1 MAISEEE
8 VLRLHKANKPSTQV
22 HLRAETTK
30 LIVYSY
36 VESKL
41 QVQLCERYKNNNKLD
56 YVTEDWKIERGLNV
70 ICLCRCAAW
79 DEWPTTY
86 RRISV
91 TIKCPGQSM
100 FLGHAPDLDRR
111 WQIVI
116 VTENLLFSLQDR
128 LAMKLGIQF
137 MRQEEAVAHA
147 REQDGIDHIL
157 TTNRKLL
164 DSWKLSASQ
173 KVLLR
178 WNASLTRNRSCP
190 LLTKGTNGHDG
201 VSLSSDVQFFRVF
214 DVEFTMRYAWA
225 KRWFKNR
232 WRAIMDDP
240 YWKSRDT
247 FVPFFDLH
255 DRCVGSY
262 SYFE

>member
-8 VLRLHKANKPSTQV
+8 VLRLHKANKPCAQV

-30 LIVYSY
+30 LIIYSY
-36 VESKL
+36 VECKL
-41 QVQLCERYKNNNKLD
+41 QVQLCEEFTNPGKMC
-56 YVTEDWKIERGLNV
+56 YVTEDWKIKPGLNV
-70 ICLCRCAAW
+70 ICLCRCAEW
-79 DEWPTTY
+79 EDWPTKY
-86 RRISV
+86 RRISLTV
-91 TIKCPGQSM
+91 KVPGQSM

-116 VTENLLFSLQDR
+116 VTENLLFSLQDM
-128 LAMKLGIQF
+128 LAMRLGIQF
-137 MRQEEAVAHA
+137 MRQEDAVAHA
-147 REQDGIDHIL
+147 RQQEGVDQVL
-157 TTNRKLL
+157 NTNRKRL
-164 DSWKLSASQ
+164 DSWKLSPSQ

-190 LLTKGTNGHDG
+190 MLTRATNGHDG
-201 VSLSSDVQFFRVF
+201 VSMSSDVKFFRAF
-214 DVEFTMRYAWA
+214 DVEFAMQYACE
-225 KRWFKNR
+225 KKWFERR

-255 DRCVGSY
+255 DRCIGSC
-262 SYFE
+262 SYYE

>member
-1 MAISEEE
+1 MAISEDE
-8 VLRLHKANKPSTQV
+8 VARLHKANRPGAQV

-30 LIVYSY
+30 LIIYSY
-36 VESKL
+36 VECEL
-41 QVQLCERYKNNNKLD
+41 QFVCGRMYKNYSKVDNVKD
-56 YVTEDWKIERGLNV
+56 DWKVKPGLNV
-70 ICLCRCAAW
+70 ICLCRYAEW
-79 DEWPTTY
+79 EEWPTIY
-86 RRISV
+86 RRISLN
-91 TIKCPGQSM
+91 IKVPGQFI

-116 VTENLLFSLQDR
+116 VTENLLFSLQDM
-128 LAMKLGIQF
+128 LAMRLGIQF
-137 MRQEEAVAHA
+137 MRQEDAVAHA
-147 REQDGIDHIL
+147 REQDGVDRML
-157 TTNRKLL
+157 TTNRELL

-178 WNASLTRNRSCP
+178 WNSSLTRNRSCP
-190 LLTKGTNGHDG
+190 LLTKETNGHDG
-201 VSLSSDVQFFRVF
+201 VSMGSDVKFFRAF
-214 DVEFTMRYAWA
+214 DVEFTMRYAWG
-225 KRWFKNR
+225 KKWFENR

-262 SYFE
+262 SYYE